1 MKKLFARW
9 EKHYNRG
16 KYIDIA
22 KKINSRG
29 YWSNFSQQNPDEI
42 KQQGHKN
49 IRNDI

>member
-9 EKHYNRG
+9 EKHYKRG